1 MELSSQELYE
11 ITGGTKKVSFGLL
24 IGGIITIIIGIIDGY
39 MRPLK
44 CNS

>member
-11 ITGGTKKVSFGLL
+11 ITGGAKKVSFGLL